1 MRITLQK
8 YMDKMQEAVYKMLS
22 DGSIKEYLKLIARF
36 RNYSFTNT
44 LLIFAQRPDS
54 TQVAGMGTWNK
65 LGRRVKKGEKGIM
78 IFAPLFTSPKKRKK
92 NGEEGESEEVIEH
105 PAIDSAGAG
114 KKKETVLSGFRAVYV
129 FDVSQ
134 TYGKDP
140 PSVKGPERP
149 EFLAAEGTDVDAFY
163 ERVLSVCPVPVDYKD
178 IGGSIR
184 GYYDYVADKITIS
197 TALTALEKPKTLIHE
212 IAHKLAYEAKEHTMA
227 YGDRPMAEV
236 VAEGAAF
243 IVCSHYGLDT
253 SSYSFRYVALW
264 GRDTKKI
271 SSWGKALMRTANRLI
286 DLIESPANE
295 QKKAA

>member
-8 YMDKMQEAVYKMLS
+8 YMDKMQEAIDKMLS
-22 DGSIKEYLKLIARF
+22 DGSIKQYLKSVARF

-44 LLIFAQRPDS
+44 LLIFAQRPS
-54 TQVAGMGTWNK
+54 ATQVAGMGTWNK

-78 IFAPLFTSPKKRKK
+78 IFAPQFTNPEKRKK
-92 NGEEGESEEVIEH
+92 NGEEGESEEVVEH
-105 PAIDSAGAG
+105 PAVGADG
-114 KKKETVLSGFRAVYV
+114 TEEKKWAVLSGFRAVYV

-134 TYGKDP
+134 TYGKDL
-140 PSVKGPERP
+140 PSAKEPERP

-163 ERVLSVCPVPVDYKD
+163 ERVLAVCPVPVDYKD

-184 GYYDYVADKITIS
+184 GYYDYAADKITIS
-197 TALTALEKPKTLIHE
+197 TALTALERPKTLIHE
-212 IAHKLAYEAKEHTMA
+212 IAHKFAYEAKEHIMA

-243 IVCSHYGLDT
+243 VVCAHFGLDT

-264 GRDTKKI
+264 GRDMKKI
-271 SSWGKALMRTANRLI
+271 SSWGNALMRTANRLV
-286 DLIESPANE
+286 DLIESPSDE

>member
-8 YMDKMQEAVYKMLS
+8 YMDKMQEAVDKMLS

-44 LLIFAQRPDS
+44 LLIFAQRPDA

-78 IFAPLFTSPKKRKK
+78 IFAPLFSSLKKRKK
-92 NGEEGESEEVIEH
+92 GGEDGESEEVIEH

-114 KKKETVLSGFRAVYV
+114 KKKETVLNGFRAVYV

-134 TYGKDP
+134 TYGKDL

-163 ERVLSVCPVPVDYKD
+163 ERVLSACPVPVDYKD
-178 IGGSIR
+178 IGDSTR

-197 TALTALEKPKTLIHE
+197 TALTALERPKTLIHE
-212 IAHKLAYEAKEHTMA
+212 IAHKFAYEAKEHTMA
-227 YGDRPMAEV
+227 YGDRPVAEV

-243 IVCSHYGLDT
+243 VVCSHYGLDT

-264 GRDTKKI
+264 GRDTEKI
-271 SSWGKALMRTANRLI
+271 SSWGNALMRTANRLV
-286 DLIESPANE
+286 DLIEGATNE

>member
-8 YMDKMQEAVYKMLS
+8 YMDKMQEAVDKMLS
-22 DGSIKEYLKLIARF
+22 DGSIKEYLKSIARF

-44 LLIFAQRPDS
+44 LLIFAQRPDA

-78 IFAPLFTSPKKRKK
+78 IFAPLFASPKKRKK
-92 NGEEGESEEVIEH
+92 GGEEGESEEVFEH
-105 PAIDSAGAG
+105 PAVDSAGTEEKRG
-114 KKKETVLSGFRAVYV
+114 TVLSGFRAVYV

-134 TYGKDP
+134 TYSKDL
-140 PSVKGPERP
+140 PSAKGAEHP

-197 TALTALEKPKTLIHE
+197 TALTALERPKTLIHE
-212 IAHKLAYEAKEHTMA
+212 IAHKLAYKAKEHTMA

-271 SSWGKALMRTANRLI
+271 SSWGNALMRTANRLV
-286 DLIESPANE
+286 DLIEGAANE